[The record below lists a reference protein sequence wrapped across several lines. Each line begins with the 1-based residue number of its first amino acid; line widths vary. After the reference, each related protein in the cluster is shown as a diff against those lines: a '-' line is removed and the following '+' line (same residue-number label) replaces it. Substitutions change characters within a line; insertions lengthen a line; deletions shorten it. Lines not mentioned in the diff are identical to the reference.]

1 MSAKA
6 QSPTL
11 CVPQRMGHPRCSKLL
26 GGEYNQWY
34 HQRVISQREKHG
46 KRLRH
51 PPASSKFRRQLM
63 TVQFKGR
70 RSGFQFLALAVAC
83 LAVLLAQA
91 ARPSDTVSENQI
103 LARAKSLFGRPT
115 PADSHIFLIGEGF
128 GA

>member
-51 PPASSKFRRQLM
+51 PREKEERLCERPSKRCVIHGRDEKWENRDTRPNTSKFVSQRKGATRRN
-63 TVQFKGR
+63 KR
-70 RSGFQFLALAVAC
+70 
-83 LAVLLAQA
+83 
-91 ARPSDTVSENQI
+91 
-103 LARAKSLFGRPT
+103 RPT
-115 PADSHIFLIGEGF
+115 PRDNPCRRREEGPLD
-128 GA
+128 